1 MRSPCCSALSFSVL
15 IFHHIMILLIRSNQR
30 VIHLT
35 LSKEVCWL
43 SNCVWGSAFI
53 AVTVV
58 NIFIRVFAGGSE
70 GQVRGCSFWKF
81 GTKCFAKIMGSLAK
95 LQYGQTH
102 FKNKAC
108 KTHVLSTVLN
118 ISDLCVG
125 PSAPTSGTFNFRVV
139 FYR

>member
-1 MRSPCCSALSFSVL
+1 
-15 IFHHIMILLIRSNQR
+15 MILLIKSIQR

-81 GTKCFAKIMGSLAK
+81 DLKYFAKMMGCLAK
-95 LQYGQTH
+95 TIIWANKFQTQ
-102 FKNKAC
+102 
-108 KTHVLSTVLN
+108 SMQN
-118 ISDLCVG
+118 IE
-125 PSAPTSGTFNFRVV
+125 T
-139 FYR
+139 Y